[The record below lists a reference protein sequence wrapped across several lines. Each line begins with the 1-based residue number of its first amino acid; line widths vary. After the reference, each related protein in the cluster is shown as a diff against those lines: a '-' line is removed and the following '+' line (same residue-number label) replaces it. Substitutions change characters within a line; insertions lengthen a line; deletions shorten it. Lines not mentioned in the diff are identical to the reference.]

1 MAKNTIFT
9 GATGEFYVASYLSAL
24 GFVVGLPRAGVPAT
38 DLFVTTPKGG
48 KAIAI
53 QVKTGTTTLKKVKNK
68 YIWRMDKSKVP
79 KDSLIWYAFVY
90 LPGAW
95 PKDENKAPE
104 VFFVPSKYV
113 ESVLENTVNFWMKK
127 PEAEK
132 YKGIAGADKLR
143 KEIEKK
149 CMQSKIHD

>member
-1 MAKNTIFT
+1 MAKNTILT

-24 GFVVGLPRAGVPAT
+24 GLVVGLPRAGVPAT
-38 DLFVTTPKGG
+38 DLFVTTPRGG

-79 KDSLIWYAFVY
+79 KDSFLWYAFVY
-90 LPGAW
+90 LPSEW
-95 PKDENKAPE
+95 PEDENKTPE

-113 ESVLENTVNFWMKK
+113 ASVLANTVNFWMKK

-132 YKGIAGADKLR
+132 YKGSDGAEILK
-143 KEIEKK
+143 KEIEQS
-149 CMQSKIHD
+149 CMQSSMQS